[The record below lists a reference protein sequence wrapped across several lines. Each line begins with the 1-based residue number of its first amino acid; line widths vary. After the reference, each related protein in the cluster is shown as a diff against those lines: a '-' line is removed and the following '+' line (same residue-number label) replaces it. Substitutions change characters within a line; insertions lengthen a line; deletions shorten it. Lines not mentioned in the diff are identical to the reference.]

1 MSRYY
6 VIDGSFLLEPPL
18 GVQRYACEITK
29 QLDRLLPEISDKV
42 KLELVIPDTAVA
54 YSGADI
60 KDLQKNYENIR
71 IESFGGRTGRAW
83 EQIDYPQYLRKK
95 RAEGISLCNT
105 FPLQQ
110 KGGIVCIHDIVFQT
124 HPEYFIEPGD
134 WHEILFRKMM
144 YKHAFKSA
152 DKIITVSNF
161 SRNEILENYRLKN
174 PDICVAGNAWQH
186 YDREDTDE
194 TIFDEYPQIKRK
206 EYYYYLASL
215 APNKNL
221 KWILENAKENPERL
235 YVLSG
240 KSLGDN
246 SGVENLDNVLC
257 TGYVSDAAARA
268 LMRDCKAFLFPST
281 YEGFGIPPMEALC
294 MGAKIVLGNI
304 PSLKEIYKNAAY
316 YIDCDNPHC
325 DVDRLI
331 SEKRTDPPETVLSR
345 YSWKKSAEKIAD
357 ILTKIN

>member
-29 QLDRLLPEISDKV
+29 QLDKLMPDISDKV
-42 KLELVIPDTAVA
+42 RLELVVPETAKT
-54 YSGADI
+54 YSGEELC
-60 KDLQKNYENIR
+60 DLQKNYQHIH
-71 IESFGGRTGRAW
+71 IESFGVRTGRAW
-83 EQIDYPQYLRKK
+83 EQIDFPRYLRKRGAK
-95 RAEGISLCNT
+95 GISLCNT
-105 FPLQQ
+105 VPLQS

-124 HPEYFIEPGD
+124 HPEYFTEPGD
-134 WHEILFRKMM
+134 WHEVLFRKMM
-144 YKHAFKSA
+144 YNHAFKNA
-152 DKIITVSNF
+152 DRIITVSNF

-174 PDICVAGNAWQH
+174 PNICVAGNAWQH
-186 YDREDTDE
+186 YDREDVDE
-194 TIFDEYPQIKRK
+194 TIFEEYPQIKRK

-221 KWILENAKENPERL
+221 NWILENAKHNPEKL

-240 KSLGDN
+240 KSLGDK
-246 SGVENLDNVLC
+246 SGVEKLSNVLC
-257 TGYVSDAAARA
+257 TGYVSDARARA
-268 LMRDCKAFLFPST
+268 LMKHCRAFLFPST

-294 MGAKIVLGNI
+294 MGARIVLGNI

-325 DVDRLI
+325 DIDKLI
-331 SEKRTDPPETVLSR
+331 SEKQVEPAETVLSR
-345 YSWKKSAEKIAD
+345 FSWKNSAEKIAD
-357 ILTKIN
+357 ILTKLN